1 MESEE
6 RMKDTLVAVRFLG
19 GGGAC
24 SLKTYHLSDN
34 HGEQTLG

>member
-19 GGGAC
+19 GGGMQFED
-24 SLKTYHLSDN
+24 LSSF
-34 HGEQTLG
+34 